1 MTARKE
7 RTYESKEPKGKERD
21 KCELGV
27 EEAQKERQRIIDKEP
42 YS

>member
-1 MTARKE
+1 MTAKREIAFK
-7 RTYESKEPKGKERD
+7 SKELKNKERD